1 MRRLRKLEE
10 INLRYIK
17 DYLEVKSQEK
27 VEDFVAINHMFAID
41 AKAYISK
48 KIESIK
54 RIQHEDKNVSSGQLE
69 SKKMVDNCLNLMKS
83 YLVDRQINYQK

>member
-1 MRRLRKLEE
+1 
-10 INLRYIK
+10 
-17 DYLEVKSQEK
+17 
-27 VEDFVAINHMFAID
+27 MFAID
-41 AKAYISK
+41 AKTYISQ

-54 RIQHEDKNVSSGQLE
+54 KAQHEDKKGSVVLQE